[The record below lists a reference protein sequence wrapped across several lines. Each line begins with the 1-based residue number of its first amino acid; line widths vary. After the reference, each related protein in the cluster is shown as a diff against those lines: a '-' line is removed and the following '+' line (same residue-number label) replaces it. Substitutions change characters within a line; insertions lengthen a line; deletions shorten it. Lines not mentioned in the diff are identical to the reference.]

1 MPDPA
6 KSVGDID
13 DVLSSIRRLVAEQ
26 PARIGSA
33 RIAGTPGRR
42 NRTTTAVWCS
52 HPPFA

>member
-26 PARIGSA
+26 PARMA
-33 RIAGTPGRR
+33 
-42 NRTTTAVWCS
+42 
-52 HPPFA
+52 